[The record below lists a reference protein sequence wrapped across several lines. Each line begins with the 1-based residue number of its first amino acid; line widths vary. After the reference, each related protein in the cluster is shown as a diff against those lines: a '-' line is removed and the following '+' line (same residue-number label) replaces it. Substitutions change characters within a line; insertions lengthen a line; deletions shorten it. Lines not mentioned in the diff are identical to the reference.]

1 MKTKYKLP
9 AIAAT
14 AVMASPIAVHA
25 TTIVDFSFT
34 GSSGKTVTG
43 SLSFAS
49 TNGTGLKPTDVK
61 ILTAPTPF
69 HVPADLGKGTF
80 TYGPGYT
87 FGNGNIKNGSFY
99 IQGDSS
105 GGWMNILSLN
115 GNNELRQSVTANA
128 QTSNSRGFSGVQYTT
143 ASSTSVPEPA
153 SIALLGAGI
162 AGIATFR
169 RRRRTPRS

>member
-69 HVPADLGKGTF
+69 QVPVDLGNGTL
-80 TYGPGYT
+80 TNGPGYT
-87 FGNGNIKNGSFY
+87 FSNGNITKGSFY
-99 IQGDSS
+99 IQGKTSVE
-105 GGWMNILSLN
+105 GYNFLSLN
-115 GNNELRQSVTANA
+115 GSNKFGQTGTSAS
-128 QTSNSRGFSGVQYTT
+128 TSNSRGFSGVQYTT
-143 ASSTSVPEPA
+143 ASTSVPEPA